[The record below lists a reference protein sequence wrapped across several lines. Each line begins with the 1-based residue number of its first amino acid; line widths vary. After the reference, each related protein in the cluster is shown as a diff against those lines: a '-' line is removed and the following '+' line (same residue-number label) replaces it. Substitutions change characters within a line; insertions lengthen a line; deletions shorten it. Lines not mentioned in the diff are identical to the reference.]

1 LKFVE
6 NFCLLRLFPIFLI
19 ENMVFTVNGGWS
31 LFNEYWPLKLPAL
44 GRYLN
49 ILIDR
54 YRVASQVC
62 GVRLVIK
69 SCMTL
74 ITRLPRSLHIVS
86 EYIYYNR
93 MSCTF
98 LLSINKGTL
107 LNASRLWNC
116 YQVSTV
122 LLSFF
127 FSFSPQ
133 TWLATRYLSIR
144 MFRYLPKAGS
154 FSGQLVQSILAFLH
168 NKSCSRQYLKS
179 SVTKTKTF
187 KDKDKKLFDN
197 MHISPIIFLIL

>member
-1 LKFVE
+1 MGSYKIRKIIGLMCILSNSFLSLSLNVFV
-6 NFCLLRLFPIFLI
+6 FVTDDLRYWRLQDLLWRKARIDWT
-19 ENMVFTVNGGWS
+19 N
-31 LFNEYWPLKLPAL
+31 WPLKLPAL

-127 FSFSPQ
+127 FSFFFFF
-133 TWLATRYLSIR
+133 TERYLIII
-144 MFRYLPKAGS
+144 AC
-154 FSGQLVQSILAFLH
+154 VA
-168 NKSCSRQYLKS
+168 
-179 SVTKTKTF
+179 TKTTTNHRSR
-187 KDKDKKLFDN
+187 KKSAWTHVL
-197 MHISPIIFLIL
+197 